1 MPSKNTNII
10 GNLRGR
16 HDPHYKLAARVDN
29 IERDLL
35 SLSGIHATLSKSFGL
50 QRKTLARVIGL
61 EQEVKSIPRGVTTI
75 KGERGEAGKAGRRGR
90 RGSGGRRLSLIHI

>member
-29 IERDLL
+29 IERELL
-35 SLSGIHATLSKSFGL
+35 SLSGIHATLWM
-50 QRKTLARVIGL
+50 
-61 EQEVKSIPRGVTTI
+61 
-75 KGERGEAGKAGRRGR
+75 
-90 RGSGGRRLSLIHI
+90 GSHGNH